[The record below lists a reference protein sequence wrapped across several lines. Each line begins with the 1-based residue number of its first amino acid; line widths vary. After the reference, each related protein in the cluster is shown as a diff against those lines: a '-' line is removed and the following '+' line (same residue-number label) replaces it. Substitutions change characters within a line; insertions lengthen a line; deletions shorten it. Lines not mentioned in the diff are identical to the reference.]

1 MEDFRFILEQRS
13 MVRRT
18 LRELIPAAF
27 RERLMAV
34 VTEVNGCRYCS
45 YMHARLALSAGATQ
59 EELRQMLSGTI
70 PAETPQDELLALTY
84 AQHWA
89 ESDARPGPEAS
100 QKLLEN
106 YGAQKAEAIHIVLH
120 MIRMGNLSRCSAL
133 TSASSSGNCYLSHP
147 SSPSLR
153 WEPIPPGVSGPQ
165 LSNRNFQPTSTC
177 CPRMPS
183 AVWQCSGSFNE

>member
-1 MEDFRFILEQRS
+1 MRLQGRTTKSTRRAYRHPAEFVEDFRFIWEQRS

-27 RERLMAV
+27 RERLMLV

-89 ESDARPGPEAS
+89 ESDARPDPEAS

-120 MIRMGNLSRCSAL
+120 MIRMGNLLGNLWENWLFRL
-133 TSASSSGNCYLSHP
+133 SSGRLGQHKAA
-147 SSPSLR
+147 R
-153 WEPIPPGVSGPQ
+153 
-165 LSNRNFQPTSTC
+165 
-177 CPRMPS
+177 
-183 AVWQCSGSFNE
+183 